1 MHIKTMLCG
10 TETEVRIMKQ
20 FIKEF
25 CKRGLMFAWGGPFI
39 TAIVWFSIHAAG
51 KLETLT
57 VTEAVIGIITTT
69 VLAFIA
75 AGISVIHQTENVPK
89 AFAALIQAA
98 VLYVDYLGFYLLNG
112 WIPLEKVWIFTVI
125 FVAVF
130 AIIWGI
136 IYLSVKVKVD
146 KMNRALHK

>member
-1 MHIKTMLCG
+1 
-10 TETEVRIMKQ
+10 
-20 FIKEF
+20 
-25 CKRGLMFAWGGPFI
+25 MFAWGGPFI
-39 TAIVWFSIHAAG
+39 TAIVWLCIHVAG

-57 VTEAVIGIITTT
+57 VKEVALGIITTT
-69 VLAFIA
+69 ILAFIA

-112 WIPLEKVWIFTVI
+112 WIPLQRVWIFTVV

-136 IYLSVKVKVD
+136 IYLSVKTKVD
-146 KMNRALHK
+146 KMNRALRG

>member
-1 MHIKTMLCG
+1 
-10 TETEVRIMKQ
+10 MKQ

-112 WIPLEKVWIFTVI
+112 WIPLERVWIFTVI

-130 AIIWGI
+130 AIILGLMNNDSRMFFLI
-136 IYLSVKVKVD
+136 SAVLSLPFVMIDFMLWSVFIC
-146 KMNRALHK
+146 

>member
-1 MHIKTMLCG
+1 
-10 TETEVRIMKQ
+10 MKQ